1 MGKRYFA
8 LAVGIVFL
16 LLGVTG
22 FIPNLV
28 QLPPATA
35 PELVVGNGYGY
46 LLGLFPVNILH
57 NIVHLAV
64 GIAGILAYRSADGA
78 RLFARFFAISYAA
91 LALLGAFPTLNTLFG
106 FVPIFGNNVW
116 FNGLTAAIAAYFG
129 FIAPTLGE
137 AGVVK

>member
-8 LAVGIVFL
+8 LAIGIVFL
-16 LLGVTG
+16 LIGVMG

-35 PELVVGNGYGY
+35 PSLTVDTGYGY

-57 NIVHLAV
+57 NIIHLAV
-64 GIAGILAYRSADGA
+64 GIAGIVAFRSDGGA
-78 RLFARFFAISYAA
+78 RLFARFFAASYLA
-91 LALLGAFPTLNTLFG
+91 LAFLGVFPALNTLFG
-106 FVPIFGNNVW
+106 FVPIFGGNVW

-129 FIAPTLGE
+129 FISPTLEE